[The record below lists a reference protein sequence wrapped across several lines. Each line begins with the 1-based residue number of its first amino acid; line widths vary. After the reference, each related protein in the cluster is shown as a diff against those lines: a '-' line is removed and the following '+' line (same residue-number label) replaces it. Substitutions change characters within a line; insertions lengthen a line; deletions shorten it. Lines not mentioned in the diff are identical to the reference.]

1 MNDVSRDLTQHPA
14 LCQFEMLI
22 SSLSLSSTLPWPLVF
37 RNQGLAQRPRISRF
51 GHWDWPR
58 APCQGDTWLRRGIV
72 PRIALRRRR
81 EARTRRPSAKVR
93 PYEGCQS
100 TQTQTQPQDQHLSR
114 RLALPPEAA
123 LLQTHL
129 VSQSSSAE
137 HSTSYLP
144 YFSSIFVCA
153 RLSLPLSTILR
164 PRRGSRELS
173 PNSLYPSKL

>member
-22 SSLSLSSTLPWPLVF
+22 SSLSLSSTLSWPLVF

-58 APCQGDTWLRRGIV
+58 APCQGNTWLGRGIV

-93 PYEGCQS
+93 PYEVSVGYQS

-123 LLQTHL
+123 CCKHTSFPNCRLLSTLLAVLLLHL
-129 VSQSSSAE
+129 CLCPS
-137 HSTSYLP
+137 
-144 YFSSIFVCA
+144 
-153 RLSLPLSTILR
+153 LSTILR